1 MKFKALLT
9 RVILENMEKIDFLID
24 TYAKPKKKE
33 DGTTKKPKLTIGEL
47 AALVA
52 ADPSSQLNDV
62 EIESANAQELK
73 KAKAGGYTPW
83 IIKSY
88 LNINQQTETPYGS
101 PGYEREVKML
111 KERFMEDLYKLKND
125 LEKFRRFKSRIPEEK
140 RKNAF
145 KVGFTPKDLY
155 ELVKDFSLEKLKA
168 SKEEKQSAAE
178 TFEYPGSEIA
188 YRGDNWTVVKI
199 SDKGQLGFDAA
210 QFFGGYHL
218 ESSKGET
225 RWCTSSPGLKQWFD
239 RYIKD
244 GPLYVIVPNSW
255 SGKRGIKSNLPS
267 QRYQFHFPS
276 NQFMD
281 PDDHQQN
288 LVELLNGPM
297 EELKEY
303 FKPEFAKGLTVGD
316 KKLVIDSFESGAI
329 GKFIGLYGLD
339 DLIDSIPQT
348 ITAIQIANKDKKSNI
363 TIRIPESISRF
374 KSLQMLMFDN
384 CIESLPDSVCELKE
398 LRFIAVVNCPKVKT
412 VPECIADLPNLLF
425 LNLRGSE
432 NVKVPKKIQQN
443 FGDCENGMW
452 EANPSECDSD

>member
-1 MKFKALLT
+1 MKFKSLLT

-33 DGTTKKPKLTIGEL
+33 DGTTKKPKLSIKEL
-47 AALVA
+47 VALVA

-62 EIESANAQELK
+62 DIESANAQELK

-88 LNINQQTETPYGS
+88 LNLNQQTETPYGTA
-101 PGYEREVKML
+101 GYDREVKML
-111 KERFMEDLYKLKND
+111 KERFLEDLYKLKND
-125 LEKFRRFKSRIPEEK
+125 IEKFRRFKSRIPEEK

-145 KVGFTPKDLY
+145 KGTFTPQDLF

-168 SKEEKQSAAE
+168 SKEEKEIASE
-178 TFEYPGSEIA
+178 TFEHPGAEIA
-188 YRGDNWTVVKI
+188 FRGDDWTVVKI
-199 SDKGQLGFDAA
+199 SDKGQQGFDAA

-239 RYIKD
+239 RYLKD
-244 GPLYVIVPNSW
+244 GPLYVILPNNW
-255 SGKRGIKSNLPS
+255 SGKRGLKTNLPA

-276 NQFMD
+276 NQFMN
-281 PDDHQQN
+281 PDDAQQN
-288 LVELLNGPM
+288 LIQLLNGPM
-297 EELKEY
+297 KDLKEY

-316 KKLVIDSFESGAI
+316 KKLVIDSFESGNV

-339 DLIDSIPQT
+339 DLVENMPET
-348 ITAIQIANKDKKSNI
+348 ITAIQISNKDKKNDVTINI
-363 TIRIPESISRF
+363 PPTISRF
-374 KSLQMLMFDN
+374 KDLQMIMFDN
-384 CIESLPDSVCELKE
+384 CIDKLPEEVCQLKE
-398 LRFIAVVNCPKVKT
+398 LRFIAVVNCPKVT
-412 VPECIADLPNLLF
+412 SVPECIADLPNLLF
-425 LNLRGSE
+425 LNLRGS
-432 NVKVPKKIQQN
+432 NNIKVPEKIKQN

-452 EANPSECDSD
+452 EANPSECEN

>member
-24 TYAKPKKKE
+24 TYAKPKQKE
-33 DGTTKKPKLTIGEL
+33 DGTTKKPKLSIKEL
-47 AALVA
+47 AALIS

-62 EIESANAQELK
+62 DIETANAKELK

-83 IIKSY
+83 IIKQY
-88 LNINQQTETPYGS
+88 LNVNQQTETPYGS
-101 PGYEREVKML
+101 PGYDREVKML

-125 LEKFRRFKSRIPEEK
+125 LEKFKRFKTRIPEEQ

-145 KVGFTPKDLY
+145 KAGFTPKDLY
-155 ELVKDFSLEKLKA
+155 ELVKDFSLEKIKA
-168 SKEEKQSAAE
+168 SKEEKQKAAE
-178 TFEYPGSEIA
+178 TYEHPGAEVA
-188 YRGDNWTVVKI
+188 FRGSDWTVIKI
-199 SDKGQLGFDAA
+199 SDKSKLGFDAA
-210 QFFGGYHL
+210 QFYGGYYL
-218 ESSKGET
+218 EPSQGET
-225 RWCTSSPGLKQWFD
+225 RWCTSSPGLQWFD

-244 GPLYVIVPNSW
+244 GPLYVVIPNNW
-255 SGKRGIKSNLPS
+255 SGKKGIKSGLPS

-281 PDDHQQN
+281 PSDSQQN
-288 LVELLNGPM
+288 LIQLLNGPM
-297 EELKEY
+297 KELKEY

-316 KKLVIDSFESGAI
+316 KKLVIDSFESGNI

-339 DLIDSIPQT
+339 DLIENMPPT
-348 ITAIQIANKDKKSNI
+348 ITAIQISNKDKKNDVI
-363 TIRIPESISRF
+363 INVPPAISRF
-374 KSLQMLMFDN
+374 KDLQMIMFDN
-384 CIESLPDSVCELKE
+384 CIQSLPDEVCKLKE
-398 LRFIAVVNCPKVKT
+398 LRFIAVVNCPKVTT

-432 NVKVPKKIQQN
+432 NIVVPEKIKEN

-452 EANPSECDSD
+452 EANPTDCDN